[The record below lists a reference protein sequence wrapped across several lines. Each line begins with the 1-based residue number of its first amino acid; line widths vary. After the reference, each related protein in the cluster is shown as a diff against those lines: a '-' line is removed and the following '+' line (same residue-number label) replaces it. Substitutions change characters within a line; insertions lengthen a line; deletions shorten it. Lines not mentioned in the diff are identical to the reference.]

1 MISKKQKENP
11 LLLLK
16 VKKTADQIGGS
27 WVQIV
32 DQNNE
37 QQYQGLTSKQD

>member
-1 MISKKQKENP
+1 MNIKKKLNYIISKKQEENP

-16 VKKTADQIGGS
+16 AKKTADQIGGS

-37 QQYQGLTSKQD
+37 